1 MEQQSIVEQTMTT
14 ARRGGKSIGHLL
26 LESGKITAQ
35 DAERVLK
42 AQKEQNLRF
51 GEAAIRLGLVKE
63 DDIQQVLAQQFDYP
77 YLAQGE
83 GNFSAELVAAYQ
95 PFSPQVEA
103 LRALRSQLMLR
114 WFTAG
119 NKALAIVGANA
130 GDGASYLAAN
140 LAIVFS
146 QLGERTLLIDT
157 NMRSPKLDKLFNL
170 GNGMG
175 LSDVLAGRADL
186 STVARIGHFRD
197 LNLLPAG
204 TPAPNPAELLSRG
217 NMANLL
223 TQLGEHFD
231 VILMDTQPA
240 EEAAD
245 FQTVAARAQGA
256 LVAVRKNKARIREV
270 AGIKDMVQAAGA
282 QVVGAVVNEH

>member
-1 MEQQSIVEQTMTT
+1 MEQQSIVEQTMS
-14 ARRGGKSIGHLL
+14 APRRGGKSIGHLL
-26 LESGKITAQ
+26 LESGKINAQ

-77 YLAQGE
+77 YLAPGE
-83 GNFSAELVAAYQ
+83 GNFSADLAAAYQ

-157 NMRSPKLDKLFNL
+157 NMRNPQLNKLFKL

-186 STVARIGHFRD
+186 STMARIAHFRD
-197 LNLLPAG
+197 LTLLPAG

-217 NMANLL
+217 NMMDLL

-256 LVAVRKNKARIREV
+256 LIAVRKNKARIREV

-282 QVVGAVVNEH
+282 QVVGAVVNDH

>member
-1 MEQQSIVEQTMTT
+1 MEQQSIVEQTMS
-14 ARRGGKSIGHLL
+14 APRRGGKSIGHLL
-26 LESGKITAQ
+26 LESGKINAQ

-77 YLAQGE
+77 YLAPGE
-83 GNFSAELVAAYQ
+83 GNFSADLAAAYQ

-157 NMRSPKLDKLFNL
+157 NMRDPQLNKLFKL

-186 STVARIGHFRD
+186 STMARIAHFRD
-197 LNLLPAG
+197 LTLLPAG

-217 NMANLL
+217 NMMDLL
-223 TQLGEHFD
+223 TRLGEHFD

-245 FQTVAARAQGA
+245 FQTVAARARGA
-256 LVAVRKNKARIREV
+256 LIAVRKNKARIREV
-270 AGIKDMVQAAGA
+270 AGIRDMVQAAGA
-282 QVVGAVVNEH
+282 QVVGAVVNDH